1 MHYKPGIVRSV
12 WARYKKTIILVGL
25 SLMALFTLVLGG
37 IGYAVYQTAVF
48 AKDTIQTWDGPRDL
62 NPDRENQT
70 PLDDKVVLPNRGW
83 VEGFVISVGSLWLQ
97 QNLAEENTVQL
108 KNGLAC
114 FDALGGPSPQEM
126 VSLVKNRIEDERFD
140 RELET
145 LTQSLQDS
153 DPANRGPAACA
164 NWMLNG

>member
-1 MHYKPGIVRSV
+1 MRYHPGVKHSF
-12 WARYKKTIILVGL
+12 WARYKKKIILAAL
-25 SLMALFTLVLGG
+25 ALMALFTLVLGG
-37 IGYAVYQTAVF
+37 IGYAVYQTAVV
-48 AKDTIQTWDGPRDL
+48 AKDKMQSWNLSNESKTDPQ
-62 NPDRENQT
+62 NQT

-97 QNLAEENTVQL
+97 QNLAEQNTAQL
-108 KNGLAC
+108 KNGLSC
-114 FDALGGPSPQEM
+114 FDAIGGPSPLEM
-126 VSLVKNRIEDERFD
+126 VNLVKTKVDDARITK
-140 RELET
+140 ELDN